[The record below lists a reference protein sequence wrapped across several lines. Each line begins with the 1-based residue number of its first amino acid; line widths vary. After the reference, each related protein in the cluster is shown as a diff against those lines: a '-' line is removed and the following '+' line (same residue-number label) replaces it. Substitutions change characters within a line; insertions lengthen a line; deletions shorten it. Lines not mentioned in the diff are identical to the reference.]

1 MVDYRYV
8 HSDLLRRAM
17 LGVRGMYGHRKWSV
31 MKPAARQA
39 NFVVPG
45 AASCHGATKIHANTT
60 HLLAR
65 HEVHARAHEPRQ
77 FVTIWQFGVAEPDCT
92 LH

>member
-1 MVDYRYV
+1 MPTLILIRTYE
-8 HSDLLRRAM
+8 
-17 LGVRGMYGHRKWSV
+17 HRMRSV
-31 MKPAARQA
+31 MIRVACRAGQPAARQA
-39 NFVVPG
+39 NFVVSD